1 MNHNH
6 QEAKEPSAY
15 KQEHSQKKHAKK
27 RRIGLHFYRRR
38 SPRSRKRLQIRNRY
52 EIAHMISE
60 IATSLLFLAGSFCL
74 FYPEVKLIGTCLFIL
89 GSIQMLVRALIRMSY
104 MLKLKKWDY
113 IDENRDQEQNHIMH

>member
-1 MNHNH
+1 
-6 QEAKEPSAY
+6 
-15 KQEHSQKKHAKK
+15 
-27 RRIGLHFYRRR
+27 
-38 SPRSRKRLQIRNRY
+38 
-52 EIAHMISE
+52 MISE

-113 IDENRDQEQNHIMH
+113 IDENRDQEKNHIMH

>member
-1 MNHNH
+1 MNNKN
-6 QEAKEPSAY
+6 QEASEPNQH
-15 KQEHSQKKHAKK
+15 KQDYSKKKHSKK
-27 RRIGLHFYRRR
+27 RRMGLHFYRRR
-38 SPRSRKRLQIRNRY
+38 SLRSKKRLQIRNRY

-113 IDENRDQEQNHIMH
+113 IDENRDQEKNHIMH